1 MAKGGHKRKDAARR
15 PFSRLVFSSGGGL
28 LGLAVIL
35 GGQLLNGNPG
45 DGFFPLGGVGGG
57 DGLGGV
63 HAGDTVKAHD
73 TLHGQPLGLLDER
86 PKTCGGGVLDPGFQG
101 GDNLSLGVEGGLVR
115 LPLGLLPLGGLHQL
129 FPVTCG
135 GLDGLP
141 HQKGK
146 EELPL
151 SEKVVVGTLGGI
163 LLALGVGGGDGGLVE
178 RGSGEHEPGGIIRG
192 EASGF
197 QSFFIH
203 AFTVVVAVAV
213 QQETEGGGRG
223 LVFQLDG
230 DGVELV
236 SPGESGAD
244 SLGGG
249 KVGLAGL
256 GVLGDGVRLLSLGL
270 LGGGLHGVPFL
281 SPCGACHRFS
291 RGRCYMVDG
300 LPSCGH
306 TAHIDETRGNM
317 VY

>member
-1 MAKGGHKRKDAARR
+1 MC
-15 PFSRLVFSSGGGL
+15 VFSSGGGL
-28 LGLAVIL
+28 LGLVVFL
-35 GGQLLNGNPG
+35 GGQLLNGDPSN
-45 DGFFPLGGVGGG
+45 GFFLLGGVGSG

-63 HAGDTVKAHD
+63 HAGNTVKAHN
-73 TLHGQPLGLLDER
+73 TLHGQPLGLFNEN
-86 PKTCGGGVLDPGFQG
+86 PKTCGGGVLDPGFQS
-101 GDNLSLGVEGGLVR
+101 GDNLPLGVEGRLVR
-115 LPLGLLPLGGLHQL
+115 LALGLFPLDGLHQL
-129 FPVTCG
+129 LPVTCG

-141 HQKGK
+141 RQKGK
-146 EELPL
+146 EELPFG
-151 SEKVVVGTLGGI
+151 EKVVVGPLGSV
-163 LLALGVGGGDGGLVE
+163 LLALGIGGGNGGFVE
-178 RGSGEHEPGGIIRG
+178 RGGGEHEPGSIVSG
-192 EASGF
+192 EAGGF
-197 QSFFIH
+197 QGFFIH
-203 AFTVVVAVAV
+203 AFTVFVAVAV

-256 GVLGDGVRLLSLGL
+256 GVLGDGVRLLGLGLGGLSLGL